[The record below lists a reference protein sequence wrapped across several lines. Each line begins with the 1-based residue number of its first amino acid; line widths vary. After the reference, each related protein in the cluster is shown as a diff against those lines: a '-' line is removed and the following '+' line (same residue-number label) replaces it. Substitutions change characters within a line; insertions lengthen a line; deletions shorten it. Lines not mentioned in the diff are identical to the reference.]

1 MAQEF
6 KIGRLRYTWRGGWTT
21 ATFYNRDAVASF
33 DGKTYVCIVPH
44 TSSEFYDDYTNVELS
59 GQINPYWVLML
70 DGQSWVGEWEAT
82 QYYTISNIVL
92 YAGTVYKCITNHTS
106 TLTFDPTKWQ
116 VYVAVDSQWANVY
129 TPNTFYYKGDVT
141 KFGGIVYK
149 CLIEHTSGLT
159 FYPDATKWE
168 LIYKGIEFKGD
179 WSYDSVQYKLNDIV
193 KFGADLWACQRNHVS
208 GSGFDSTMELGQS
221 IHIHNTTIT
230 GDIDYVTF
238 TVGETPISALYL
250 TKYVGVDQIAWF
262 GIQEGAAW
270 TAGDNPGLMLVQHH
284 FGPTTSGYTV
294 GDNVLAPTS
303 TILDANTSYTIRI
316 QQTGGNLTEY
326 IFSTNPN
333 YTAVTPPSDYSG
345 IPAIPTNYNY
355 NDWVIWIPGAEN
367 ANSWNPSIL
376 YQPGDVVMYGGYSY
390 ICKIVNNLNIVPPNS
405 VDDSTAAWDLLTIGY
420 KFLGEWSNGTSYQIG
435 SVVTRAGTLYQS
447 IQDNLNQDPTFSVET
462 TTYTA
467 IGSSGTTLKVADT
480 TDIVPGMI
488 ISGNGFSKG
497 QYVTS
502 VADLN
507 TLIISEAPY
516 SSITNGST
524 LTFTGVNFDNW
535 ELIIAGTRWRNRWT
549 STTTYILGDLSV
561 WINKTYRCIRTH
573 VSSGVTRP
581 DQDTTNTYWV
591 IYLTHDRNNVLNQS
605 GDLIVNSQGNNI
617 ALPIGQEGY
626 LLKSISGVP
635 TWTNFLQTPKVYY
648 VTPDGTDTNGSGT
661 TWDNPYGSIRYACTQ
676 ILNGLENSE
685 ANLLIASN
693 KSFIVEEAAQWQVFQ
708 ITSSIPPFDTAPP
721 LDLFKTRRDS
731 SYLIDAV
738 IYDLSRGGNSQVI
751 AFTLAFFD
759 KVARFK
765 YSTDEVAAQIEYY
778 VATID
783 RIIDLISFIASGTII
798 SPLYQ
803 TLNGITSPIT
813 QTLGSALP
821 LQTLTDIES
830 FRTIIVTALTAGDT
844 ALIPRENQGLTATI
858 QVKTGTYYEQLPIVI
873 PANTALN
880 GDELRGVV
888 VYPKVTINTLVT
900 RSFAGTNIFRCKTT
914 AGMINNTPVQFDS
927 INSVNGIDSVFGGV
941 LRGATYYVI
950 GSSVTE
956 TTFSVTDTFN
966 STTPVTLD
974 NFTSQMYVYGGD
986 ALSDMFRCHNG
997 TGIRN
1002 MTLSG
1007 LLGCLTPENI
1017 YSTRRPTGG
1026 AYVTLDTGNGQD
1038 DTRAW
1043 IYRKSP
1049 YIQNVTTFGK
1059 GCIGMKIDGS
1069 LHNGGNKSIVCNDF
1083 TQIVSDGIGIW
1094 CTGAGSLC
1102 EAVSVFSY
1110 YAYAGYFAEAGGRIR
1125 ATNGNSS
1132 YGTYGVV
1139 AEGFDITETPI
1150 SGLINNQYYEASA
1163 TPFSSL
1169 GASAEILKIQYSHA
1183 GQNYYNAVTNLLKNS
1198 NNFTNTWTTD
1208 GNVTLVQSVVSPFG
1222 FSDAWAATGNTSG
1235 TDSSYIGQTISITPS
1250 GASYSNLG
1258 GTNITGG
1265 GTLATFNVIVAST
1278 GYQVTVNNGGSGY
1291 VTTNQIKLLGTQLG
1305 GLTPDN
1311 DLTITVTALS
1321 GTSVQ
1326 DVTTS
1331 GSVPAGTTQ
1340 QYTYSLY
1347 IKRGSSPG
1355 IDLVASYSGFSPA
1368 SSLISYN
1375 FSINTITASS
1385 LTGGQVPT
1393 SFAATDVS
1401 GDTGWK
1407 RLSFTFFDVTGLN
1420 NTLEL
1425 RIYPRTRLGN
1435 SGYTLIYGSQLEYGS
1450 SLGFY
1455 YETVNSRYTSNANFK
1470 VVGPGNGAIIVG
1482 DEIRASSIYKTRII
1496 QDAAGYTG
1504 GLNYLLSTN
1513 NAQAGDESSL
1523 TIAASDVVGATPY
1536 LGMRLFVNTG
1546 LGAGQYGTI
1555 SDYDPSTKIATVLKE
1570 SFDQLEITSTETTTD
1585 TLSLALG
1592 LDATVLY
1599 TNQPIQF
1606 IPTHYEID
1614 VIRIS
1619 QDAIDVLLTTGG
1631 TTNTI
1636 TVTSTSRLT
1645 LNMPVNFSGTT
1656 YGGVTANFT
1665 YYIVNIVNDLELQV
1679 STEFGGAA
1687 AFLNNNSGPSM
1698 QLIFPDYSSYLYGD
1712 TADMQINLPIYFTGD
1727 VLSSIVPGTTYY
1739 INDIIDANNFTI
1751 SEQLVTPTATNTT
1764 TITNAVTLDDT
1775 SNLVSLNPI
1784 IFTGT
1789 AFGGIVSG
1797 TKYYINHIN
1806 NATTITLSSSVITTN
1821 ATASV
1826 ESSDLITV
1834 TSTLGFII
1842 GNPVT
1847 FTGATFGG
1855 IVNDQ
1860 VYYILYVNNLTSFSI
1875 SNSSTFISV
1884 TATAT
1889 NISGRVTVNSTTN
1902 LTPLN
1907 PIKFYGTD
1915 FGNITAG
1922 TGYFIGRIHNAT
1934 EVSLSS
1940 QILLRT
1946 ATETAATSN
1955 LITVDS
1961 TVGFSPGSPV
1971 VFGGNT
1977 FGGIV
1982 SGTVYYI
1989 AAVND
1994 ETSFTI
2000 ADFAGTNITLTA
2012 GTGEV
2017 SVRTGLSQ
2025 TVLTATGSLT
2035 GTTRFGGSP
2044 VSLTTDTGNVIVRT
2058 TGLIVEQTTNA
2069 GSIIG
2074 TTTTVK
2080 SVFEADA
2087 SENVTG
2093 TFTVPL
2099 IGGISQ
2105 GTTYYVRTIN
2115 AAAVPPTFTITATSG
2130 GSTNVNLTVDSG
2142 SMQVGEVGWDHINPG
2157 TPLTIIFDSTTNYSI
2172 EPRIYY
2178 SRPPFSIS
2186 ATNSVTAQLTGNEYI
2201 SVTFGQDK
2209 FVALPTNGISL
2220 SSSLDGLTW
2229 NEQILPLN
2237 AGTGSWAD
2245 IAYGANYWVI
2255 ISRGGTGTGSRVL
2268 YSNSSLTTWKSS
2280 TLPSISN
2287 WNKVVYGN
2295 GRFVAIAPAAG
2306 AFSIN
2311 NGYTWT
2317 SSTTAPSTTTGDI
2330 AYGAGVF
2337 VVLEAATGNI
2347 KYSSDGDTWTSAASL
2362 GAPAGAGSW
2371 TSITYGNGRFV
2382 AVQSTLTKAEYSFDG
2397 INWYES
2403 LYDVAGTNMAYG
2415 NGVFVLVGYA
2425 PSTSYIYTSEDGL
2438 TWNTITG
2445 LTGVGALTFGIVNGI
2460 GRFVSAAELSSSWAI
2475 SAGSRTKAR
2484 PTVVDGSLIEIN
2496 EWDPGAGYTG
2506 AVPTVVIA
2514 DTNATVKASVTP
2526 LRASGVL
2533 AGPTF
2538 VNRGAGYNTLT
2549 TTISITG
2556 DGFAD
2561 NFQTGPSLVISGLDR
2576 LPSPGDNLAI
2586 DGDGIIYKITAAAIL
2601 DGTLPPN
2608 ILGRIDVSP
2617 EILTGNSPAH
2627 ITPVAIRTKY
2637 SQARLTNHDYL
2648 NIGYG
2653 NFEESNYPRLPT
2665 NTVMAPQN
2673 ETIESNYGRVFY
2685 SSTDQDGNFRVGELF
2700 AVEQSTG
2707 IVTLSASQF
2716 GLEGLNELQIGGV
2729 SIGGSSVII
2738 TQFSTDQTFVA
2749 NSNNIVP
2756 TQKAIKA
2763 YLAARLT
2770 QGGSNTFTGQ
2780 LIAGTVLVG
2789 GADRIQ
2795 STVPEGNQGSRVRIP
2810 VVANVAGFENGGWDG
2825 DGMAISYFFK
2835 TLISDRG
2842 VPNGQ

>member
-44 TSSEFYDDYTNVELS
+44 TSSDFYDDYTNIEPS
-59 GQINPYWVLML
+59 GEVKPYWTLML
-70 DGQSWVGEWEAT
+70 DGQSWVGEWEPAN
-82 QYYTISNIVL
+82 YYTISNIVL

-106 TLTFDPTKWQ
+106 TSTFDPTKWQ
-116 VYVAVDSQWANVY
+116 IYVAVDSQWANVY

-149 CLIEHTSGLT
+149 CLIDHTSGIT
-159 FYPDATKWE
+159 YYPDATKWE
-168 LIYKGIEFKGD
+168 LVYEGIEYKGN
-179 WSYDSVQYKLNDIV
+179 WSYDSVEYKLNDVV
-193 KFGADLWACQRNHVS
+193 KFGPDLWICQKNHVS
-208 GSGFDSTMELGQS
+208 GSGFDGTIELGQS
-221 IHIHNTTIT
+221 IHIHNTTIA

-270 TAGDNPGLMLVQHH
+270 TAGNDPGLMLLQHH
-284 FGPTTSGYTV
+284 FGPTTSGYIV
-294 GDNVLAPTS
+294 GDNVLAQTS
-303 TILDANTSYTIRI
+303 TTLDANTAYTIRI
-316 QQTGGNLTEY
+316 QQTGSNLTEY
-326 IFSTNPN
+326 LFSTNPN
-333 YTAVTPPSDYSG
+333 YTAATPPGDYSS
-345 IPAIPTNYNY
+345 IPALPTAYNY
-355 NDWVIWIPGAEN
+355 NDWIIWIPGAEN
-367 ANSWNPSIL
+367 VNSWNPSVL
-376 YQPGDVVMYGGYSY
+376 YQPGDLVVYGGYSY
-390 ICKIVNNLNIVPPNS
+390 ICKIVNNLNIVPPNA
-405 VDDSTAAWDLLTIGY
+405 VDDSTPAWDLLTIGY
-420 KFLGEWSNGTSYQIG
+420 KFLGEWANSTNYQIG
-435 SVVTRAGTLYQS
+435 SVLTRGGTLYQA
-447 IQDNLNQDPTFSVET
+447 IQDNVNQDPTSSAVT

-467 IGSSGTTLKVADT
+467 IGSSGKTLKVADT
-480 TDIVPGMI
+480 TSIAPGMI

-502 VADLN
+502 ITDLT
-507 TLIISEAPY
+507 TLVVSEAPY
-516 SSITNGST
+516 SSIINGST
-524 LTFTGVNFDNW
+524 LTFTGVNLDNW
-535 ELIIAGTRWRNRWT
+535 ELIIAGTRWRNRW
-549 STTTYILGDLSV
+549 STPTTYILGDLAI
-561 WINKTYRCIRTH
+561 WINKTYRCIKTH
-573 VSSGVTRP
+573 VSSSVTRP

-591 IYLTHDRNNVLNQS
+591 VYLTHDRNNVLNQP
-605 GDLIVNSQGNNI
+605 GDIIVNSQGNNI
-617 ALPIGQEGY
+617 ALPIGQEGF
-626 LLKSISGVP
+626 LLKSIYGVP
-635 TWTNFLQTPKVYY
+635 TWSNFLQTPRVYY
-648 VTPDGTDTNGSGT
+648 VTPDGTDTAGSGT
-661 TWDNPYGSIRYACTQ
+661 TWDNPYGSIRYACNQ
-676 ILNGLENSE
+676 IINGLENSA
-685 ANLLIASN
+685 ANLLISSN
-693 KSFIVEEAAQWQVFQ
+693 KSFIIEEAAQWQVFQ
-708 ITSSIPPFDTAPP
+708 IASNIPPFDTAPT
-721 LDLFKTRRDS
+721 LDLFKTRRDT
-731 SYLIDAV
+731 SYLIDAI

-765 YSTDEVAAQIEYY
+765 YATDEVAAQVDYY
-778 VATID
+778 VATIN
-783 RIIDLISFIASGTII
+783 RIIDLVGFIASGTTI

-813 QTLGSALP
+813 QTFGSALS

-830 FRTIIVTALTAGDT
+830 FRTIIVTALAAGDT

-858 QVKTGTYYEQLPIVI
+858 QVKTGTYYEELPIVI

-888 VYPKVTINTLVT
+888 VYPKVSINTLVT
-900 RSFAGTNIFRCKTT
+900 RSFSGTNIFLCKTT
-914 AGMINNTPVQFDS
+914 EGMANNTAVQFDS

-941 LRGATYYVI
+941 TRGTTYYVI
-950 GSSVTE
+950 GSSITE
-956 TTFSVTDTFN
+956 TTFSVT
-966 STTPVTLD
+966 TTINGTIPVSLN

-986 ALSDMFRCHNG
+986 ALKDMFRCHNG

-1026 AYVTLDTGNGQD
+1026 AYVTLDTGGGQD

-1059 GCIGMKIDGS
+1059 GCVGMKIDGS

-1083 TQIVSDGIGIW
+1083 TQIVSDGIGVW
-1094 CTGAGSLC
+1094 CTGAGALC

-1139 AEGFDITETPI
+1139 AEGYDITETPI

-1198 NNFTNTWTTD
+1198 NNFTNTWSTD
-1208 GNVTLVQSVVSPFG
+1208 SNVTLVQSVVSPVG

-1235 TDSSYIGQTISITPS
+1235 TDSSYISQTISITPS
-1250 GASYSNLG
+1250 GASYSNLS

-1265 GTLATFNVIVAST
+1265 GSGATFNVIVAST
-1278 GYQVTVNNGGSGY
+1278 GYQVTVNGGGSGY
-1291 VTTNQIKLLGTQLG
+1291 VTTNQIRLLGTQLG
-1305 GLTPDN
+1305 GLTPAN
-1311 DLTITVTALS
+1311 DLTITVTELS

-1326 DVTTS
+1326 EVTSS
-1331 GSVPAGTTQ
+1331 GAVPVGTTQ
-1340 QYTYSLY
+1340 EYTYSVY

-1355 IDLVASYSGFSPA
+1355 IDLVASYSGYSPA

-1375 FSINTITASS
+1375 FSIDTITAGA
-1385 LTGGQVPT
+1385 LNGGLVPT
-1393 SFAATDVS
+1393 AFSSTDVS
-1401 GDTGWK
+1401 GGTGWK

-1420 NTLEL
+1420 TSLEL

-1435 SGYTLIYGSQLEYGS
+1435 SGYTLIYGSQLEYGT

-1455 YETVNSRYTSNANFK
+1455 YETLDSRYTSNANFK
-1470 VVGPGNGAIIVG
+1470 VVGPGNGAVIVG
-1482 DEIRASSIYKTRII
+1482 DEIRASSVYKTRII
-1496 QDAAGYTG
+1496 QDDGGYTG

-1523 TIAASDVVGATPY
+1523 TIAASDVVGDTPY

-1555 SDYDPSTKIATVLKE
+1555 SNYDSSTKIATVLKE
-1570 SFDQLEITSTETTTD
+1570 SFEQIEITATETTTD
-1585 TLSLALG
+1585 TLSLSLTA
-1592 LDATVLY
+1592 DPYTLY
-1599 TNQPIQF
+1599 VNQPIQF

-1614 VIRIS
+1614 VARVS
-1619 QDAIDVLLTTGG
+1619 QAQLDVLLTTGG
-1631 TTNTI
+1631 TTNTL

-1645 LNMPVNFSGTT
+1645 LNMAINFSGTT

-1665 YYIVNIVNDLELQV
+1665 YYIVNIVNSIELQV
-1679 STEFGGAA
+1679 STEFGGAV
-1687 AFLNNNSGPSM
+1687 AFLNNSSGDM
-1698 QLIFPDYSSYLYGD
+1698 KLNFPDYSSYLYGD

-1764 TITNAVTLDDT
+1764 AITNAVTVDDT
-1775 SNLVSLNPI
+1775 ANLVSLNPI

-1806 NATTITLSSSVITTN
+1806 DAANITLATSIITTN

-1834 TSTLGFII
+1834 TSTLGFTI
-1842 GNPVT
+1842 GQPVT
-1847 FTGATFGG
+1847 FTGATFGS

-1875 SNSSTFISV
+1875 SNSSTLISV

-1889 NISGRVTVNSTTN
+1889 NIDGKITVNSTTN

-1915 FGNITAG
+1915 FGNIVAG
-1922 TGYFIGRIHNAT
+1922 TTYFINRIYNST
-1934 EVSLSS
+1934 EFSISAQV
-1940 QILLRT
+1940 LLRT
-1946 ATETAATSN
+1946 ATTTAVTSN

-1961 TVGFSPGSPV
+1961 TVGFSPGNPV
-1971 VFGGNT
+1971 VFGGDT

-1982 SGTVYYI
+1982 SGTVYYV

-1994 ETSFTI
+1994 GTTFTI
-2000 ADFAGTNITLTA
+2000 ADFTGNGITLTA

-2025 TVLTATGSLT
+2025 ALITATGTLT

-2044 VSLTTDTGNVIVRT
+2044 VSLTTATGDVIVRT
-2058 TGLIVEQTTNA
+2058 TGLLVEQTTNS
-2069 GSIIG
+2069 GSIVG
-2074 TTTTVK
+2074 TTTTLK
-2080 SVFEADA
+2080 SVFDADA

-2115 AAAVPPTFTITATSG
+2115 AAAVPPTFTVTATSG
-2130 GSTNVNLTVDSG
+2130 GSTNVNLTAGSG
-2142 SMQVGEVGWDHINPG
+2142 SMQIGEVGWDHINPG
-2157 TPLTIIFDSTTNYSI
+2157 TPLSIIFDSTTNYSI
-2172 EPRIYY
+2172 EPRISY
-2178 SRPPFSIS
+2178 SRPSFSIS
-2186 ATNSVTAQLTGNEYI
+2186 ATNTVTPQLTGNEYI
-2201 SVTFGQDK
+2201 SVVFGQNR
-2209 FVALPTNGISL
+2209 FVALPTNGTTLSISEN
-2220 SSSLDGLTW
+2220 GLTW
-2229 NEQILPLN
+2229 SEGSLPLS
-2237 AGTGSWAD
+2237 AGTGSWTD
-2245 IAYGANYWVI
+2245 IAYGNNYWVI
-2255 ISRGGTGTGSRVL
+2255 ISSGGTGGGSRVL
-2268 YSNSSLTTWKSS
+2268 YSNSTLVTWKSS
-2280 TLPSISN
+2280 TLPSIQT
-2287 WNKVVYGN
+2287 WNKVAYGN
-2295 GRFVAIAPAAG
+2295 GRFVAIAPTTG

-2317 SSTTAPSTTTGDI
+2317 TSATAPSTTAGDI
-2330 AYGAGVF
+2330 AYGAGLF
-2337 VVLEAATGNI
+2337 VVLEAATGNL
-2347 KYSSDGDTWTSAASL
+2347 KYSSDGNTWTSTTSL

-2382 AVQSTLTKAEYSFDG
+2382 AVQSTLSKAVYSFNG
-2397 INWYES
+2397 IDWYES
-2403 LYDVAGTNMAYG
+2403 LFDVAGTHLAYG
-2415 NGVFVLVGYA
+2415 NGVFTLVGYS
-2425 PSTSYIYTSEDGL
+2425 PSSSYIYTSEDGL
-2438 TWNTITG
+2438 TWKTYTG
-2445 LTGVGALTFGIVNGI
+2445 LTGVASTTFGITNGI
-2460 GRFVSAAELSSSWAI
+2460 GRFVSAADLSSSWVI
-2475 SAGSRTKAR
+2475 NAGSVTKSR
-2484 PTVVDGSLIEIN
+2484 PTVVDGALIEIN
-2496 EWDPGAGYTG
+2496 EWDPGAGYG
-2506 AVPTVVIA
+2506 AAPPTVVIS
-2514 DTNATVKASVTP
+2514 DTNATVKASVTA

-2538 VNRGAGYNTLT
+2538 VNRGSGYNTLT
-2549 TTISITG
+2549 TTITISG
-2556 DGFAD
+2556 DGYAD

-2586 DGDGIIYKITAAAIL
+2586 EGDGIIYKITAAEVL

-2608 ILGRIDVSP
+2608 VLGRINVSP
-2617 EILTGNSPAH
+2617 EILTGTSPDHA
-2627 ITPVAIRTKY
+2627 TPVAIRTKY

-2665 NTVMAPQN
+2665 NTVMSPQN

-2700 AVEQSTG
+2700 AVEQATG

-2716 GLEGLNELQIGGV
+2716 GLEGLNELEIGGV

-2795 STVPEGNQGSRVRIP
+2795 STVPPENQGSRVRIP
-2810 VVANVAGFENGGWDG
+2810 VKANVSGFENGGWDG
-2825 DGMAISYFFK
+2825 DGMALSYFFK